1 MMKAGLSW
9 AGALVLAAG
18 LAVPGAS
25 AQELSEKSV
34 KTFMDYAW
42 ALTPAQFTK
51 PDGEK
56 VIIDKKKREEAMVP
70 TEVAR
75 EVIKVGRISAHAQ
88 VCELTED
95 QLKNYRSMML
105 REVGKKKWSPQQ
117 LIYISQLH
125 LTTVMLLTGKIKL
138 VEKEGGK
145 EISVEEHKA
154 PVQTCAPE
162 QKQKVKEI
170 IEAYIKTGPNLASAD
185 AMPGG
190 HTDGAGTAATPAAV
204 QSPKK

>member
-1 MMKAGLSW
+1 MMKAGMSL
-9 AGALVLAAG
+9 AGAMVLAAG
-18 LAVPGAS
+18 LAVPAAS

-56 VIIDKKKREEAMVP
+56 VLIDKKKREEAMVP
-70 TEVAR
+70 TDVAR

-95 QLKNYRSMML
+95 QLRNYRSLML
-105 REVGKKKWSPQQ
+105 REVAKKKWSPQQ

-125 LTTVMLLTGKIKL
+125 LTTVMMLTGKIKL
-138 VEKEGGK
+138 VEKDGGK
-145 EISVEEHKA
+145 EVSVEEQKT
-154 PVQTCAPE
+154 PVQTCAAE
-162 QKQKVKEI
+162 QKDKVKEV
-170 IEAYIKTGPNLASAD
+170 IEAYIKTGPNLASA
-185 AMPGG
+185 APAPSG
-190 HTDGAGTAATPAAV
+190 HEGAGAAATPTAAAE
-204 QSPKK
+204 PKKK